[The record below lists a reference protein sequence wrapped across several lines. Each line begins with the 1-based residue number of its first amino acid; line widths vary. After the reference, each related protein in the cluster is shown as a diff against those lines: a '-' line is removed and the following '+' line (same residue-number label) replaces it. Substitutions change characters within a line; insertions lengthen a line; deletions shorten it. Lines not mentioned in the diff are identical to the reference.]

1 MSNHHPG
8 DDLLL
13 DLATGRLADGP
24 YLVVSVHVEGC
35 AACQSRLQALHVVG
49 GELLNGVEPQPLSA
63 NALDATLQRIATP
76 APDALP
82 LMQAESTRPALPEGV
97 RWPASMRGCH
107 VSRWRPLAP
116 GMRWS
121 KVQLKQSFEGSL
133 YILRIAPGR
142 SLARHTHSSVEMT
155 QVLCGEFDDGRST
168 FAAGDFD
175 AADKNV
181 HHEPKVLVGSE
192 CVCLAY
198 VATELK
204 FDGWFASAIGRLIG
218 M

>member
-13 DLATGRLADGP
+13 DLAAGRLADGP

-35 AACQSRLQALHVVG
+35 PACQSRLQALHVLG
-49 GELLNGVEPQPLSA
+49 GELLSTVEPQALA
-63 NALDATLQRIATP
+63 ADALDATLHRIASRP
-76 APDALP
+76 PDPP

-97 RWPASMRGCH
+97 RWPASMRACH
-107 VSRWRPLAP
+107 VSRWKPLAP

-121 KVQLKQSFEGSL
+121 KVQLKHSFEGSL
-133 YILRIAPGR
+133 YMLRIAPGR
-142 SLARHTHSSVEMT
+142 SLARHTHSSIEMT

-175 AADKNV
+175 AADKSV

-198 VATELK
+198 VGTELK
-204 FDGWFASAIGRLIG
+204 FDGWFASALGRLIG